1 MIFPGNNG
9 GILDSRRSKITS
21 GEVVRQREK
30 EPKLPWRLDQKK
42 IIPSV
47 TGTATH
53 ALPITEVFSWPI
65 SIALHWQ
72 DLRSWQNQRLFLVA
86 LLGILV
92 IIMYPVFIIFLSQL
106 NSCAALLSQLA
117 ANSTERSTAQVA
129 CIAWERFSRRWV
141 LAKRFQKVQ
150 QKNCRQK
157 DNFQITSW
165 PKESNFDG

>member
-1 MIFPGNNG
+1 MKRIVWPVMIFPDNNG

-65 SIALHWQ
+65 WIALHWQ
-72 DLRSWQNQRLFLVA
+72 DLRSWQNQRPFLVA
-86 LLGILV
+86 FLWILV
-92 IIMYPVFIIFLSQL
+92 VIMYPVFIIFLSQL
-106 NSCAALLSQLA
+106 NPA